1 MRLQL
6 FDDRLFVILNKV
18 EEKKIGSL
26 YVPDNHDERSR
37 IGTVME
43 VGPGLRE
50 WNGTITPMNYKVGDK
65 VLVSWYTGVRVHL
78 PGEKMYGD
86 DVCEETSRV
95 VRECEILGKVLE
107 D

>member
-6 FDDRLFVILNKV
+6 FDDRLFVILDKV

-26 YVPDNHDERSR
+26 YVPDDHAERSR

-50 WNGTITPMNYKVGDK
+50 WNGTITPMNYRVGDR
-65 VLVSWYTGVRVHL
+65 VLVSWYTGTRIHL
-78 PGEKMYGD
+78 DGEKLYGE
-86 DVCEETSRV
+86 DVYEDSHRIM
-95 VRECEILGKVLE
+95 RECEILGKVVE